1 MADRT
6 TPEEQAGRPR
16 RSLGP
21 GLTAFLVVD
30 VLLVAAFLVLALTA
44 PQRGPVD
51 DPPVATSSPG
61 DESTPDA
68 SAPEDPETSEE
79 LTAFVL
85 PSGNIWCEMD
95 EGSAT
100 CTILQIG
107 YERPDAPDGCDGTV
121 GNVLTVSAETESMSF
136 PCVEGKPP
144 RPAADLPVLEYGE
157 ASEIGEMTC
166 QSSRNGAFCRHNPS
180 GAGFSVARSGY
191 TRF

>member
-1 MADRT
+1 MADRP
-6 TPEEQAGRPR
+6 TPPTQPGRPR

-30 VLLVAAFLVLALTA
+30 VLLVAVFLFLAFTA
-44 PQRGPVD
+44 PQRGQD
-51 DPPVATSSPG
+51 DPAPVASASPG

-68 SAPEDPETSEE
+68 SAPEDPATSEE

-95 EGSAT
+95 EASAT
-100 CTILQIG
+100 CTILQFS
-107 YERPDAPDGCDGTV
+107 YEPPETPEDCDGTV
-121 GNVLTVSAETESMSF
+121 GNVLTVSAESESMSF
-136 PCVEGKPP
+136 PCVEGDPP
-144 RPAADLPVLEYGE
+144 GPAADLPELAYGE
-157 ASEIGEMTC
+157 AREIGEMTC